1 MSKYIMNFKIDGM
14 INIEAKTEKEA
25 FKKCNNLT
33 LEEIVKNGYDILV
46 ETKIVGIT
54 ESINETLDWF
64 KK

>member
-1 MSKYIMNFKIDGM
+1 MSKYIINFKIDGM

-46 ETKIVGIT
+46 ETKNVGIT
-54 ESINETLDWF
+54 ESINENS
-64 KK
+64 

>member
-1 MSKYIMNFKIDGM
+1 MSKYIINFKIDGM

-33 LEEIVKNGYDILV
+33 LEEIIKNGYDILV

-54 ESINETLDWF
+54 ESINETLD
-64 KK
+64 

>member
-1 MSKYIMNFKIDGM
+1 MNFKIDGI

-54 ESINETLDWF
+54 ESINETLD
-64 KK
+64 

>member
-1 MSKYIMNFKIDGM
+1 MSKYIINFKIDGI
-14 INIEAKTEKEA
+14 INIKAKTEKEA

-54 ESINETLDWF
+54 ESINETLD
-64 KK
+64 

>member
-1 MSKYIMNFKIDGM
+1 MNFKIDGI

-54 ESINETLDWF
+54 ENINETLE
-64 KK
+64 

>member
-1 MSKYIMNFKIDGM
+1 MSKYIINFKIDGM

-46 ETKIVGIT
+46 ETKIAGIT
-54 ESINETLDWF
+54 ESINETLD
-64 KK
+64 